1 MFWLEVDLK
10 TQTATLHRDDCIH
23 IKPEATDRK
32 GVNTMKADGGWLSF
46 SSVGEAMR
54 FHKTQ
59 RLNGEVQACLLCKPL
74 NHISDVSIA
83 GLDINTPRTGC
94 DACGTRVDVLDTKS
108 SYRRLID
115 RLLGPK

>member
-10 TQTATLHRDDCIH
+10 HQTLTIHRDDCIH
-23 IKPEATDRK
+23 IKPEATDRI
-32 GVNTMKADGGWLSF
+32 GVNEMKADGGWLKF

-54 FHKTQ
+54 YHKTK
-59 RLNGEVQACLLCKPL
+59 RLSGEAQACLLCKPL
-74 NHISDVSIA
+74 DHLNDVSMA

-94 DACGTRVDVLDTKS
+94 DACSTHVEVLDTKS

-115 RLLGPK
+115 RLLGTK